1 MAVKKLRTCI
11 DPKDLKKALKC
22 NHYNIKTIDDI
33 LPNLAKAKVFSVLDG
48 YHQIELDNES
58 SYLTTFWSPKGCLWW
73 LWMSFGVTTASEEYH
88 SKQEKISGLKGVE
101 TIHDNILILGY
112 GETRQEALENHNKNL
127 ENLLKQC
134 WEKNLKLNMKKVKF
148 QMTEVKFMG
157 QILSADGMKPDESKV
172 TAIRN
177 SQTLNSLISRMCKLS
192 YRAFTKH
199 FGHCET
205 STRFDMQQKKIS
217 ETKQLLTVQ
226 PNLS

>member
-1 MAVKKLRTCI
+1 MVVKKLRTCI

-73 LWMSFGVTTASEEYH
+73 LWMSFGIKPASEEYH

-101 TIHDNILILGY
+101 TIHHNILILGC

-157 QILSADGMKPDESKV
+157 QILSADGMKPDELKV

-177 SQTLNSLISRMCKLS
+177 SQTLKYVAEI
-192 YRAFTKH
+192 YRFLGCVNYLAEFLPNILDTVKPLQDLT
-199 FGHCET
+199 CN
-205 STRFDMQQKKIS
+205 RKK
-217 ETKQLLTVQ
+217 
-226 PNLS
+226 